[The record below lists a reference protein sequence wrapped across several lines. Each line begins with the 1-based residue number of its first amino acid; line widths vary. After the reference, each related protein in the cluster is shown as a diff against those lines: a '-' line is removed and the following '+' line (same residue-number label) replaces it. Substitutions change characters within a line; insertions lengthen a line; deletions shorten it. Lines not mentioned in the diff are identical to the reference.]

1 MYIRHVAKNETTHIF
16 QLSTNQSAI
25 SYYIAHF
32 YNKNVYYEEL

>member
-1 MYIRHVAKNETTHIF
+1 MSHKTKQRIDY